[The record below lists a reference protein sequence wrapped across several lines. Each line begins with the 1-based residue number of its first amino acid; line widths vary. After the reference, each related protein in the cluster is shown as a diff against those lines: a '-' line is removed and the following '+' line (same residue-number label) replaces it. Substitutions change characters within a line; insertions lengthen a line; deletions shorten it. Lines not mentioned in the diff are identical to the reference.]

1 MPYSWMRVQNAISP
15 KVRACMGGDLS
26 KRKFADC
33 VGKVVEDD
41 GGRVESL
48 WFEQNGRFARV
59 HVEWA
64 NHDQKAKIV
73 FDLEA
78 TDVIDLFTPL
88 EIDMYIEVREQE
100 EREAGD

>member
-1 MPYSWMRVQNAISP
+1 MPYSWVRVQNAISP
-15 KVRACMGGDLS
+15 KVRACMGADLS

-33 VGKVVEDD
+33 VGKVIEDD
-41 GGRVESL
+41 GGRLESI

-59 HVEWA
+59 HVEW
-64 NHDQKAKIV
+64 NTRDEIAKIV

-78 TDVIDLFTPL
+78 TDVIDMFTPL
-88 EIDMYIEVREQE
+88 EVDTYIEDRERE

>member
-1 MPYSWMRVQNAISP
+1 MPFSWMRVQNAISP

-33 VGKVVEDD
+33 VSKVVADH

-48 WFEQNGRFARV
+48 WSEANGRFARV
-59 HVEWA
+59 HVEWN
-64 NHDQKAKIV
+64 NHDDKAKIV

-78 TDVIDLFTPL
+78 TDVIDVFTAL
-88 EIDMYIEVREQE
+88 EVDTYIERRERE
-100 EREAGD
+100 ERKAGD

>member
-15 KVRACMGGDLS
+15 KVRACMGVDLS
-26 KRKFADC
+26 KQKFAKC
-33 VGKVVEDD
+33 VSDVVAAA

-59 HVEWA
+59 TVEWA
-64 NHDQKAKIV
+64 SHDEKAKIV

-78 TDVIDLFTPL
+78 TDVTDLFTPL
-88 EIDMYIEVREQE
+88 EVDTYIEVRERE